1 MMPET
6 EKKQAGL
13 PLSRFIGWLLLVT
26 CLAGI
31 PAVLVFTAV
40 SRFYQVAED
49 ELAFKLKMHMQQATS
64 EAMRS
69 TSQEE
74 FWCRHLHQKFVEFM
88 EANASAAVVI
98 DWLHAQH
105 RLFPGEIDFIFWDDK
120 GNQLAKTFAS
130 DFSEAEWRE
139 VFWTLSDF
147 GPYLMSVPYRNPKLG
162 NIETT
167 RRILGRQTLGAM
179 FGSVTD
185 PRAYALAW
193 VDSSQVRPPVGA
205 YFIGCGGAVVLLDH
219 RHFSKVSGLKHSI
232 RTLASDTGILL
243 GVIDNSGAAAA
254 IWRTD
259 GLNAA
264 DGLQQAFAE
273 CEKQSLN
280 YYEFAGQHFGYQYLS
295 PGLRLFGIVPRLY
308 TGSGIVWRS
317 MLAALAYLVLL
328 WPFFRYTWLTMIRQQ
343 PGSASIRNKLA
354 FLFLFAA
361 GIPLLAMAIISQEHY
376 SHKRHTLMAA
386 AHQNSVE
393 MLLSFDRR
401 YSSFLKDVGLD
412 LDRFFAGWSLG
423 AQGLELDERLTK
435 MVASYLLKFET
446 ENFFVVASESRVLA
460 ARDGFVVYSG
470 SMEDIRINYEAS
482 SLKKKNL
489 SSYATAD
496 IQTANLVGK
505 KVMSD
510 LNRVEIPGQ
519 VLNKIE
525 LVAESLLQKSFV
537 EITHSIIDNIGS
549 INQWGFGYL
558 KDLTYFRFL
567 SVAGRE
573 ITDYLVMVFW
583 KPQIIQGA
591 FLRKALPLANRNSD
605 GFKLLAFNRLKARFT
620 DESAVY
626 DKALAEFASRAGQKP
641 TEEIEILRLGGED
654 YLAVGFS
661 GRYLEFYQ
669 LIGLY
674 PMRNIDRII
683 SGQKTDLLLFGLFS
697 ILLAAGLAQLL
708 ARAFVE
714 PLGALR
720 EGALAI
726 ENRNFSHRIR
736 NAGRDEFG
744 EVAGIF
750 NHIMVGFEELEV
762 AKIVQESLFPKPDFE
777 MNRFRLFGR
786 SVSMGELGG
795 DYLDFFKIDENGF
808 AVLMGDVAGHGVGAA
823 LIMAMAKAGILSS
836 GEQLASPKTILTGLH
851 QMVLASKSSR
861 QKKVMTFQYLYMN
874 SVTGAGL
881 YANAGACSPLVYRR
895 SAGKVEE
902 LKLAGGAL
910 GAFKKA
916 VFNEMPLQLDS
927 GDALIFYT
935 DGIVESRDRSGR
947 EIGYE
952 GLQQILVES
961 YDADPAV
968 YYQNIFARYT
978 RHIGGQEAQDDLT
991 FIIMTCL

>member
-1 MMPET
+1 MMPE
-6 EKKQAGL
+6 KKQELESL
-13 PLSRFIGWLLLVT
+13 PLSRFIGWLLLVA

-40 SRFYQVAED
+40 SRFYQVTED
-49 ELAFKLKMHMQQATS
+49 ELAFNLKMHMQQATN
-64 EAMRS
+64 EAIRN

-74 FWCRHLHQKFVEFM
+74 FWCRHLHQKFTGFM
-88 EANASAAVVI
+88 ETNASSAEVI
-98 DWLHAQH
+98 EWLQSQR
-105 RLFPGEIDFIFWDDK
+105 RLFPGEIEFIFWDDN
-120 GNQLAKTFAS
+120 GNQLAKTFES
-130 DFSEAEWRE
+130 EYSEADWRT

-147 GPYLMSVPYRNPKLG
+147 GPYLMPLPYRNRQAG
-162 NIETT
+162 NIETA
-167 RRILGRQTLGAM
+167 RRVLGPQTIGAM
-179 FGSVTD
+179 FSSVTD

-193 VDSSQVRPPVGA
+193 VDSSLVRPPVGA
-205 YFIGCGGAVVLLDH
+205 YFIGCGGAVVLLDP
-219 RHFSKVSGLKHSI
+219 RHFAKVSGLKSSI
-232 RTLASDTGILL
+232 RALASDTGILF
-243 GVIDNSGAAAA
+243 GVIDSSGDAAT

-259 GLNAA
+259 NLNTA
-264 DGLQQAFAE
+264 DDLRQAFSE
-273 CEKQSLN
+273 CEKRSLS
-280 YYEFAGQHFGYQYLS
+280 YYGLADQHLGYRYLS
-295 PGLRLFGIVPRLY
+295 PNLRLFGVLPRLY
-308 TGSGIVWRS
+308 TGSGIIWRS
-317 MLAALAYLVLL
+317 LLVTLAFLAILR
-328 WPFFRYTWLTMIRQQ
+328 PFFRYTWLTMIRQQ

-376 SHKRHTLMAA
+376 SHKRHTLMAV
-386 AHQNSVE
+386 AHHNSVE
-393 MLLSFDRR
+393 LLLSFDRR

-412 LDRFFAGWSLG
+412 LDRFFADWSLEARG
-423 AQGLELDERLTK
+423 KHIDERLTK
-435 MVASYLLKFET
+435 MVASYLLRFET
-446 ENFFVVASESRVLA
+446 ENFFVIASESRFLA
-460 ARDGFVVYSG
+460 ARDGFVAYTG
-470 SMEDIRINYEAS
+470 SMEDIKINYAAS
-482 SLKKKNL
+482 RLKKTNL
-489 SSYATAD
+489 SSYAASD

-519 VLNKIE
+519 ILSKIE
-525 LVAESLLQKSFV
+525 LVVESLLQRSFI

-567 SVAGRE
+567 SVNGQE
-573 ITDYLVMVFW
+573 FTDYLTMVFW
-583 KPQIIQGA
+583 KPHVIQRA
-591 FLRKALPLANRNSD
+591 FLRKALFLANRNSD
-605 GFKLLAFNRLKARFT
+605 GFKLLTFDRLKSRFV
-620 DESAVY
+620 EGSPGY
-626 DKALAEFASRAGQKP
+626 DDALAEFARRVGQKP
-641 TEEIEILRLGGED
+641 TEEIETVRLDGED
-654 YLAVGFS
+654 YLIVGFG
-661 GRYLEFYQ
+661 GRYLEFFQ

-708 ARAFVE
+708 ARAFVA
-714 PLGALR
+714 PLGILR

-726 ENRNFSHRIR
+726 ESRNFSHRIR

-762 AKIVQESLFPKPDFE
+762 ARIVQESLFPKPDFE

-795 DYLDFFKIDENGF
+795 DYLDFFKIDENSF
-808 AVLMGDVAGHGVGAA
+808 VVLMGDVAGHGVGAA

-874 SVTGAGL
+874 SLTGAGL
-881 YANAGACSPLVYRR
+881 YSNAGACSPLLYRR
-895 SAGKVEE
+895 STGSVEE

-916 VFNEMPLQLDS
+916 VFSEMPVQLDS

-935 DGIVESRDRSGR
+935 DGIVESRDRSGS

-952 GLQQILVES
+952 GLQQMLVES
-961 YDADPAV
+961 YDTDPAV
-968 YYQNIFARYT
+968 YYRNIFARYT
-978 RHIGGQEAQDDLT
+978 SHIGGQEAQDDLT
-991 FIIMTCL
+991 FIIMICL

>member
-1 MMPET
+1 MMPEKN
-6 EKKQAGL
+6 EKRASL
-13 PLSRFIGWLLLVT
+13 PLSRFMGWLLLVA

-31 PAVLVFTAV
+31 PAVLVFMAV

-49 ELAFKLKMHMQQATS
+49 ELAFNLKMHMQQATN
-64 EAMRS
+64 EAMQN

-74 FWCRHLHQKFVEFM
+74 FWCRHLHQKFVDFM
-88 EANASAAVVI
+88 EKNASSTEVI
-98 DWLHAQH
+98 EWLQDQ
-105 RLFPGEIDFIFWDDK
+105 RRIFPGEIEFIFWDDN
-120 GNQLAKTFAS
+120 GNQLAKTFKS
-130 DFSEAEWRE
+130 DFSEPEWSE

-147 GPYLMSVPYRNPKLG
+147 GPFLMNVPYRNRKPT
-162 NIETT
+162 NIETA
-167 RRILGRQTLGAM
+167 RRVLGPQTLGAM

-193 VDSSQVRPPVGA
+193 VDSSLVRPPVGA

-219 RHFSKVSGLKHSI
+219 RHFPKVSGLKHSI
-232 RTLASDTGILL
+232 RALASDTGMLL
-243 GVIDNSGAAAA
+243 GVIDSSGDETAV
-254 IWRTD
+254 WRTD
-259 GLNAA
+259 GLETS
-264 DGLQQAFAE
+264 DELRQAFSE
-273 CEKQSLN
+273 CEKRSLN
-280 YYEFAGQHFGYQYLS
+280 YYELAGQHLGYRYLS
-295 PGLRLFGIVPRLY
+295 PNLRLFGVVPRFY
-308 TGSGIVWRS
+308 TGSGIFWRS
-317 MLAALAYLVLL
+317 LLATLTFLAVL

-386 AHQNSVE
+386 AHHNSVE
-393 MLLSFDRR
+393 LLLSFDRR
-401 YSSFLKDVGLD
+401 YSSFLKDLGLD
-412 LDRFFAGWSLG
+412 LDRFFAGWSLEARG
-423 AQGLELDERLTK
+423 TQIDDRLTK

-460 ARDGFVVYSG
+460 ARDGFVAYSG
-470 SMEDIRINYEAS
+470 SMEDIKINYTAS
-482 SLKKKNL
+482 SLHKKSL
-489 SSYATAD
+489 SHYAVAD

-519 VLNKIE
+519 TLSKIE
-525 LVAESLLQKSFV
+525 LVVESLLQRSFI

-567 SVAGRE
+567 SVNGHE
-573 ITDYLVMVFW
+573 VTDYLATVFW
-583 KPQIIQGA
+583 RPQVTQRS
-591 FLRKALPLANRNSD
+591 FLRKALLLANRNPD
-605 GFKLLAFNRLKARFT
+605 GFKLLAFDRLKARFV
-620 DESAVY
+620 DESSAY
-626 DKALAEFASRAGQKP
+626 DNELVEFARRVGQKP
-641 TEEIEILRLGGED
+641 TEEIEIVRLNGED
-654 YLAVGFS
+654 YLIVGFG
-661 GRYLEFYQ
+661 GRYLEFFQ

-683 SGQKTDLLLFGLFS
+683 SGQKTDFLLFGLFS

-708 ARAFVE
+708 TRAFVE
-714 PLGALR
+714 PLSALR

-726 ENRNFSHRIR
+726 ENRNFSHRIS

-795 DYLDFFKIDENGF
+795 DYLDFFKIDDNSF

-836 GEQLASPKTILTGLH
+836 GEQLASPKTILAGLH

-881 YANAGACSPLVYRR
+881 YANAGACSPLLYRR
-895 SAGKVEE
+895 SAGTVEE

-916 VFNEMPLQLDS
+916 VFNEMPVQLAP
-927 GDALIFYT
+927 GDAVIFYT

-952 GLQQILVES
+952 GLQQMLVES
-961 YDADPAV
+961 YNTDPAM

-978 RHIGGQEAQDDLT
+978 SHIGGQEAQDDLT
-991 FIIMTCL
+991 FIIMICL

>member
-1 MMPET
+1 MMPEKN
-6 EKKQAGL
+6 EKQALQPFG
-13 PLSRFIGWLLLVT
+13 RFMGWLLLVA

-31 PAVLVFTAV
+31 PAILVFTAA
-40 SRFYQVAED
+40 SRFYQVSED
-49 ELAFKLKMHMQQATS
+49 ELAFKLKMHMQQATN
-64 EAMRS
+64 EAMRN

-88 EANASAAVVI
+88 ETNASAAVVI
-98 DWLHAQH
+98 EWLHDQR
-105 RLFPGEIDFIFWDDK
+105 RLFPEEIDFIFWDGN
-120 GNQLAKTFAS
+120 GNQLTKTFTS

-147 GPYLMSVPYRNPKLG
+147 GPYLMNVPYRNPQRS
-162 NIETT
+162 NIETA
-167 RRILGRQTLGAM
+167 RRVLGPQTLGAM
-179 FGSVTD
+179 FSSVTD

-193 VDSSQVRPPVGA
+193 VDSSQLRPPVGA

-219 RHFSKVSGLKHSI
+219 RHFSKFSGLKHSI
-232 RTLASDTGILL
+232 RALASDTGMPF
-243 GVIDNSGAAAA
+243 GVIDSSGDTAV

-259 GLNAA
+259 GL
-264 DGLQQAFAE
+264 DTTDDLRQAFSE
-273 CEKQSLN
+273 CEKRSLN
-280 YYEFAGQHFGYQYLS
+280 YYELAEQHLGYQYLS
-295 PGLRLFGIVPRLY
+295 PGLRLFVVVPRLY
-308 TGSGIVWRS
+308 TWSGIVWRS
-317 MLAALAYLVLL
+317 MLAAFACLVLL

-376 SHKRHTLMAA
+376 LHKRHTLMVA

-393 MLLSFDRR
+393 LLLSFDRR

-412 LDRFFAGWSLG
+412 LDRFFAGWSLE
-423 AQGLELDERLTK
+423 ARSTELDDRLTK

-446 ENFFVVASESRVLA
+446 ENFFVIASESRVLA

-470 SMEDIRINYEAS
+470 SMEDIKINHENS
-482 SLKKKNL
+482 RLKKSL
-489 SSYATAD
+489 SKYAVAD

-519 VLNKIE
+519 ILSKIE
-525 LVAESLLQKSFV
+525 LVVESLLQRTFI

-567 SVAGRE
+567 SVAGHE
-573 ITDYLVMVFW
+573 VTDYLTMVFW
-583 KPQIIQGA
+583 KPHVIQRA
-591 FLRKALPLANRNSD
+591 FLRRALPLANRNSD
-605 GFKLLAFNRLKARFT
+605 GFKLLSFDRLKARFV
-620 DESAVY
+620 DESPGY
-626 DKALAEFASRAGQKP
+626 DNALVEFARRAGQKP
-641 TEEIEILRLGGED
+641 TEEIEIVRLNGED

-674 PMRNIDRII
+674 PMRNIDRVI

-714 PLGALR
+714 PLGVLR

-762 AKIVQESLFPKPDFE
+762 ARIVQESLFPKPDFE

-795 DYLDFFKIDENGF
+795 DYLDFFKVDETGF
-808 AVLMGDVAGHGVGAA
+808 VVLMGDVAGHGVGAA

-836 GEQLASPKTILTGLH
+836 GEQLASPKIILNGLH

-895 SAGKVEE
+895 SAGIVEE
-902 LKLAGGAL
+902 LKLTGGAL

-916 VFNEMPLQLDS
+916 VFNEMPVLLAS
-927 GDALIFYT
+927 GDAVIFYT

-952 GLQQILVES
+952 GLQQMLVES

-968 YYQNIFARYT
+968 YYQNIFARYAK
-978 RHIGGQEAQDDLT
+978 HIGGQEAQDDLT

>member
-1 MMPET
+1 MMPENNQ
-6 EKKQAGL
+6 KQASL
-13 PLSRFIGWLLLVT
+13 PFGRFMGWLLLIA

-40 SRFYQVAED
+40 SRFYQVAEE
-49 ELAFKLKMHMQQATS
+49 ELAFSFKMNMQRATN
-64 EAMRS
+64 EAMRN

-74 FWCRHLHQKFVEFM
+74 FWCRQLHQKFVDFM
-88 EANASAAVVI
+88 ERNASATEVI
-98 DWLHAQH
+98 EWLHGQR
-105 RLFPGEIDFIFWDDK
+105 RLFPGEIEFIFWDDK
-120 GNQLAKTFAS
+120 GNQLAKTFES
-130 DFSEAEWRE
+130 EYSEADWRT

-147 GPYLMSVPYRNPKLG
+147 GPYLMNVPYRNREQG

-167 RRILGRQTLGAM
+167 RRVLGPQTLGSM
-179 FGSVTD
+179 FSSITD
-185 PRAYALAW
+185 ARAYSLAW

-205 YFIGCGGAVVLLDH
+205 YYIGCGAAIVLLDH
-219 RHFSKVSGLKHSI
+219 RHFKKFSGLKNSI
-232 RTLASDTGILL
+232 RPLASDTGILF
-243 GVIDNSGAAAA
+243 GVIDSSDDTEL

-259 GLNAA
+259 GLNTA
-264 DGLQQAFAE
+264 DYLRQAFSE
-273 CEKQSLN
+273 CEKRSLN
-280 YYEFAGQHFGYQYLS
+280 YYELAGQHLAYRYPS
-295 PGLRLFGIVPRLY
+295 PNLRLFGIVPRLY
-308 TGSGIVWRS
+308 TGSGIIWRS
-317 MLAALAYLVLL
+317 LLATLTFLAFL

-386 AHQNSVE
+386 AHHNSVE
-393 MLLSFDRR
+393 LLLSFDRR

-412 LDRFFAGWSLG
+412 LDRFFAGWSLEARG
-423 AQGLELDERLTK
+423 RHIDERLTQ

-446 ENFFVVASESRVLA
+446 ENFFVVASESRFLA
-460 ARDGFVVYSG
+460 ARDGFVAYSG
-470 SMEDIRINYEAS
+470 SMEDIKINYAAS
-482 SLKKKNL
+482 RLKKTNL
-489 SSYATAD
+489 SSYAVSD

-519 VLNKIE
+519 ILSKIE
-525 LVAESLLQKSFV
+525 LVVESLLQRSFI

-567 SVAGRE
+567 SVNGRE
-573 ITDYLVMVFW
+573 FTDYLTMVFW
-583 KPQIIQGA
+583 KPHIIQRA

-605 GFKLLAFNRLKARFT
+605 GFKLLAFDRLKARFV
-620 DESAVY
+620 DRPSGY
-626 DKALAEFASRAGQKP
+626 DDSLAEFARRVGQKP
-641 TEEIEILRLGGED
+641 TDEIEIIRLNGED
-654 YLAVGFS
+654 YLIVGFG

-674 PMRNIDRII
+674 PMRSIDRII
-683 SGQKTDLLLFGLFS
+683 SVQKTDLLLFGLFS

-714 PLGALR
+714 PLGILR

-795 DYLDFFKIDENGF
+795 DYLDFFKIDESGF
-808 AVLMGDVAGHGVGAA
+808 VVLMGDVAGHGVGAA

-861 QKKVMTFQYLYMN
+861 QKKVMTFQYLYMD
-874 SVTGAGL
+874 SVTGVGL
-881 YANAGACSPLVYRR
+881 YANAGACSPLLYRR
-895 SAGKVEE
+895 SAGTVEE

-916 VFNEMPLQLDS
+916 VFNEIPLQLAS
-927 GDALIFYT
+927 GDAMIFYT
-935 DGIVESRDRSGR
+935 DGIVESRDRSGK

-961 YDADPAV
+961 YDTDPAV

-978 RHIGGQEAQDDLT
+978 SHIGGQEAQDDLT
-991 FIIMTCL
+991 FIIMLYL